1 MAVWSHGTGRRRHRA
16 DPGELPPQRPPA
28 RRRRRPG
35 RRPRADQ
42 RAVAGPRGRGH
53 VAGPAPGLPRCA
65 EHGPVPPE
73 RAAHRQR
80 AGGAGRPPLRAEP
93 APPAGQAGAPDRARP
108 RALRGRRRAPE
119 AMGDGPRRRTAGER
133 PRSRHRAA
141 PHPAQPP
148 RGRIRGRRGRWTLAE
163 RLNARARRHRNSP
176 GRRPPGSSP
185 GPCGVPGR
193 RPCRAGQKLEEEAL
207 LIGQLAL
214 VTAAVFAGA
223 ALYISLVEQP
233 ARLGLDQRALLAEW
247 KPAYKR
253 GTAMQAPLAV
263 VGFLL
268 GLAARW
274 RTGHAGWA
282 LGALLM
288 VANWPF
294 TLLAIM
300 PTNKRLMATEPAA
313 AGP

>member
-1 MAVWSHGTGRRRHRA
+1 M
-16 DPGELPPQRPPA
+16 
-28 RRRRRPG
+28 
-35 RRPRADQ
+35 
-42 RAVAGPRGRGH
+42 
-53 VAGPAPGLPRCA
+53 
-65 EHGPVPPE
+65 
-73 RAAHRQR
+73 
-80 AGGAGRPPLRAEP
+80 
-93 APPAGQAGAPDRARP
+93 
-108 RALRGRRRAPE
+108 
-119 AMGDGPRRRTAGER
+119 
-133 PRSRHRAA
+133 
-141 PHPAQPP
+141 
-148 RGRIRGRRGRWTLAE
+148 
-163 RLNARARRHRNSP
+163 
-176 GRRPPGSSP
+176 
-185 GPCGVPGR
+185 
-193 RPCRAGQKLEEEAL
+193 

-268 GLAARW
+268 GLAAWW

-294 TLLAIM
+294 TFFVIM
-300 PTNKRLMATEPAA
+300 PTNHRLMAVEPAA
-313 AGP
+313 AGPESRAMIERWGSLHAGRTALGFAASLAFLWASLS